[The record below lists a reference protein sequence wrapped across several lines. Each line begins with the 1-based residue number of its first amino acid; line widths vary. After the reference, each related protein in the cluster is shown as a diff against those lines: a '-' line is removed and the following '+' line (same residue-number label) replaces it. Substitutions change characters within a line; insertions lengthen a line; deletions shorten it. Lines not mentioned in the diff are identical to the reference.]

1 MRDVKTLPQ
10 KRATKWNVA
19 TVMAKSTNTTKIIWN
34 TETTKKAIPTP
45 NMAVTPKDTN
55 TPNSTMTVTV
65 IPMNGITLPNDAII
79 KNTAVSTTN
88 GQKTNDCSPNCTLL

>member
-1 MRDVKTLPQ
+1 
-10 KRATKWNVA
+10 
-19 TVMAKSTNTTKIIWN
+19 
-34 TETTKKAIPTP
+34 
-45 NMAVTPKDTN
+45 
-55 TPNSTMTVTV
+55 MTVTV